1 MEVII
6 QPTAGDAAL
15 LATRIIADT
24 VDRKPHAVLGL
35 ATGRTMVPVYQ
46 GLVRFHRE
54 RGLDLSLVRT
64 FNLDEYVGIP
74 STHPQSY
81 RSFMNRV
88 FFEQANVDIRN
99 TRVLDGM
106 AADLD
111 AECQAFEGEIADCGG
126 IDLQVLGIGRSGHIG
141 FNEPASS
148 LRSRTRSKTLTPKTL
163 EQNGP
168 LFGGSAN
175 MPRHVLTMGVG
186 TILDSERCLMLIT
199 GEEKAEMAAK
209 AIEGPLTAM
218 VTASAMQIHPHCV
231 VVLDEAAAAEL
242 SLAEYYRWVY
252 ENEPYWQRLGWR

>member
-6 QPTAGDAAL
+6 QPTAFAAAS
-15 LATRIIADT
+15 LAARVIADT

-35 ATGRTMVPVYQ
+35 ATGRTMVPVYEA
-46 GLVRFHRE
+46 LVRFHRE
-54 RGLDLSLVRT
+54 RGLDFSLVRT
-64 FNLDEYVGIP
+64 FNLDEYVGIAP
-74 STHPQSY
+74 AHPQSY
-81 RSFMNRV
+81 RAFMNRV
-88 FFEQANVDIRN
+88 FFEQVDLDLRN
-99 TRVLDGM
+99 TRLLDGR
-106 AADLD
+106 AEDLEM
-111 AECQAFEGEIADCGG
+111 ECRAFEDEIADCGG

-168 LFGGSAN
+168 LFGGREH

-209 AIEGPLTAM
+209 AIEGPVTAM

-231 VVLDEAAAAEL
+231 VVLDEAAASGL
-242 SLAEYYRWVY
+242 SLVEYYRWVY
-252 ENEPYWQRLGWR
+252 ENEPYWQELGRA

>member
-6 QPTAGDAAL
+6 QPTPAA
-15 LATRIIADT
+15 AAFFAARVIADT
-24 VDRKPHAVLGL
+24 VDRKPHAILGL
-35 ATGRTMVPVYQ
+35 ATGRTMVPVYEA
-46 GLVRFHRE
+46 LVRFHRE
-54 RGLDLSLVRT
+54 RGLDFSLVRT

-74 STHPQSY
+74 ATHPQSY

-88 FFEQANVDIRN
+88 FFEQANFDIRN
-99 TRVLDGM
+99 TRLPDGM
-106 AADLD
+106 AEDLD
-111 AECQAFEGEIADCGG
+111 AECRAFEDEIADCGG
-126 IDLQVLGIGRSGHIG
+126 IDLQVLGIGRSGHVG

-168 LFGGSAN
+168 LFGGCEN

-209 AIEGPLTAM
+209 AIEGPVTAM
-218 VTASAMQIHPHCV
+218 ITASAMQIHPHCV
-231 VVLDEAAAAEL
+231 VVLDEAAASGL
-242 SLAEYYRWVY
+242 SLVEYYRWAY
-252 ENEPYWQRLGWR
+252 ENEPCWQQLGWA